1 MKFVN
6 IPPAEYIGDMA
17 LCEQLLV
24 YHFFFR
30 MKHLKGI
37 DFLAGSDCKQIMN
50 FSGAMLPGL
59 IDLHTH
65 HSDERHRN
73 GGHSLPDAGRG
84 LNICKPAPP

>member
-37 DFLAGSDCKQIMN
+37 DFLAGSDCK
-50 FSGAMLPGL
+50 
-59 IDLHTH
+59 
-65 HSDERHRN
+65 
-73 GGHSLPDAGRG
+73 
-84 LNICKPAPP
+84 

>member
-1 MKFVN
+1 MPSCGLPDSVELCIMKFVN

-37 DFLAGSDCKQIMN
+37 DFLAGSDCK
-50 FSGAMLPGL
+50 
-59 IDLHTH
+59 
-65 HSDERHRN
+65 
-73 GGHSLPDAGRG
+73 
-84 LNICKPAPP
+84 